1 MLTKEGFKRKTLVE
15 YTEEM
20 QAQAKELFGAD
31 VNLSDRSPLGQ
42 WIMLIAY
49 GRAQESMLAEQVWLS
64 GHIEDAEGVS
74 LDHNAKKI
82 GLSRI
87 QEQPAVGQATFS
99 VDPGASVV
107 AGMIVATTD
116 GVEFVTTASASD
128 DNGDGFVTVPIVATQ
143 PGLSGNVPAHTIAEI
158 NTPVA
163 GIDDVTNEL
172 ATHDGAD
179 VESDTEFRERYFR
192 SLANAGGA
200 STPSIEA
207 ALLELPG
214 VIDAS
219 VNENDLPM
227 QVDGL
232 PANSIAPFIHGGDDV
247 EIANAIFNRKTGGI
261 QSFGSTVITLFD
273 SKNKPHKIG
282 FSRPSVVPV
291 WVRLTIAKS
300 PDYQQYPT
308 NGDAQVKSR
317 IIQHIGGLDADGQR
331 YDGQGLDA
339 DVIHYKL
346 IAAIGDV
353 PGINDVTI
361 ELSTDG
367 VTFGQGNIA
376 INNVSIAQTDHQ
388 KVVIQ

>member
-1 MLTKEGFKRKTLVE
+1 MLTKEGFKRKTFIE
-15 YTEEM
+15 YLEEM
-20 QAQAKELFGAD
+20 QEQARELFGAD

-49 GRAQESMLAEQVWLS
+49 GRAQENALAEQIWLS
-64 GHIEDAEGVS
+64 GHIDDAEGVS

-87 QEQPAVGQATFS
+87 QAQKAKGQASFT
-99 VDPGASVV
+99 VDPGASVLS
-107 AGMIVATTD
+107 GMIVSTTD
-116 GVEFVTTASASD
+116 GIEFITTSSASAI
-128 DNGDGFVTVPIVATQ
+128 NGIATVNIESIL
-143 PGLSGNVPAHTIAEI
+143 PGIAGNVPANTIVEI

-163 GIDDVTNEL
+163 GINAVTNAA
-172 ATHDGAD
+172 ATQDGAD
-179 VESDTEFRERYFR
+179 IESDSEFKERYYR

-219 VNENDLPM
+219 VDEND
-227 QVDGL
+227 QEYVNRGL
-232 PANSIAPFIHGGDDV
+232 PPNSIAPFVYGGDDQ
-247 EIANAIFNRKTGGI
+247 EIANAIFSRKTGGI
-261 QSFGSTVITLFD
+261 RSFGTTEVVLTD
-273 SKNKPHKIG
+273 SKGKQHKIG
-282 FSRPSVVPV
+282 FSRPTVVNV
-291 WVRLTIAKS
+291 WVKLTISKS
-300 PDYQQYPT
+300 PEYQQYPVD
-308 NGDAQVKSR
+308 GDVQVKSR
-317 IIQHIGGLDADGQR
+317 IIEHIGGLDTNGTK

-346 IAAIGDV
+346 IAAIADI
-353 PGINDVTI
+353 PGINDVMV

-367 VTFGQGNIA
+367 INYNQNNIA
-376 INNVSIAQTDHQ
+376 INNVSIAQTDHA